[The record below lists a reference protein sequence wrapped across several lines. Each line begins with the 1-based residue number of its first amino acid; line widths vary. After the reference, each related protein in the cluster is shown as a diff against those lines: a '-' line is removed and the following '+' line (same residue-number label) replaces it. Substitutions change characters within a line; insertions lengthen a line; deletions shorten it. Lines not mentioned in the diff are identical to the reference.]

1 MSDPRVHEVVTTD
14 GVAIRA
20 TVHGDGP
27 HLVFLQGLIG
37 DGDLDWRALL
47 PHLNDRFT
55 CHLPSWRGR
64 GLSDDHPDLSLGRL
78 ISDAVAYVESIAEPT
93 GVVGWSAGAMHAL
106 LVAAE
111 SDSVQA
117 VAPFEPVTPRLMDER
132 ALLAAA
138 VARTGELAAEDRL
151 PEAVRAFADFVMS
164 DEEIATVDDLDYLAD
179 AAKYV
184 PNMLRVFQQAMAHR
198 APHHRRPRGPRRHLR
213 AGACPARI
221 GHQEVRDGGCTAC
234 GRPRSRCTT
243 PRDPRRRPRCPA
255 DPSGGA
261 RARDQRGLHIDASFS
276 VTRLSSWRA
285 NLLRPRLCAPERGAA
300 NATDS

>member
-1 MSDPRVHEVVTTD
+1 MGEPRVHEVITTEGVT
-14 GVAIRA
+14 IRA

-27 HLVFLQGLIG
+27 QLVFLQGLIG
-37 DGDLDWRALL
+37 DGDLDWQALL

-78 ISDAVAYVESIAEPT
+78 ISDAVAYVESIPEPT

-132 ALLAAA
+132 ERALLAAA

-164 DEEIATVDDLDYLAD
+164 DEEIATVEDLDYLTD
-179 AAKYV
+179 AAGYV
-184 PNMLRVFQQAMAHR
+184 RHMLRVFQQAMAHQ
-198 APHHRRPRGPRRHLR
+198 APTIEDPAVLADISVPVRVLVGSDTKRYAMAAARHVTDHVPDARLHEIPD
-213 AGACPARI
+213 AGHAAPLTHPEAL
-221 GHQEVRDGGCTAC
+221 
-234 GRPRSRCTT
+234 
-243 PRDPRRRPRCPA
+243 
-255 DPSGGA
+255 A
-261 RARDQRGLHIDASFS
+261 RAISGFFTSTLPSA
-276 VTRLSSWRA
+276 
-285 NLLRPRLCAPERGAA
+285 
-300 NATDS
+300 

>member
-132 ALLAAA
+132 ERALLAAA

-198 APHHRRPRGPRRHLR
+198 APTIEDPAVLADISVPVRVLLGSDTKRYAMVAARHV
-213 AGACPARI
+213 AGHAPDARLHEI
-221 GHQEVRDGGCTAC
+221 PGAGHAAPLTHPEALAHAISGVFT
-234 GRPRSRCTT
+234 STL
-243 PRDPRRRPRCPA
+243 
-255 DPSGGA
+255 PSA
-261 RARDQRGLHIDASFS
+261 
-276 VTRLSSWRA
+276 
-285 NLLRPRLCAPERGAA
+285 
-300 NATDS
+300 

>member
-1 MSDPRVHEVVTTD
+1 MITTD
-14 GVAIRA
+14 GVTVRA

-27 HLVFLQGLIG
+27 QLVFLQDLIG

-55 CHLPSWRGR
+55 CHLPSWPGR

-78 ISDAVAYVESIAEPT
+78 ISDAVAYVESIPEPT

-117 VAPFEPVTPRLMDER
+117 AAPFEPVTPRLMDER
-132 ALLAAA
+132 ERALLGAA

-151 PEAVRAFADFVMS
+151 PDAGRTFSDFVMS
-164 DEEIATVDDLDYLAD
+164 DKEIATIEDLDYLAD
-179 AAKYV
+179 AAEYV
-184 PNMLRVFQQAMAHR
+184 PHMLRVFQQAMAHQ
-198 APHHRRPRGPRRHLR
+198 APTRRSRGPRRHLR
-213 AGACPARI
+213 AGACLGRI

-234 GRPRSRCTT
+234 DRPRPRCAT
-243 PRDPRRRPRCPA
+243 PRDPRRWPRCPA
-255 DPSGGA
+255 DPS
-261 RARDQRGLHIDASFS
+261 
-276 VTRLSSWRA
+276 
-285 NLLRPRLCAPERGAA
+285 
-300 NATDS
+300 